1 MGQVGA
7 IPRTP
12 CELRYSDRR
21 LCKIRIMQFARE
33 GSLPSGLRLLQ
44 AKLSRR
50 NAQELRWSARAS
62 RSLTVPTHF

>member
-33 GSLPSGLRLLQ
+33 GSLPSGL
-44 AKLSRR
+44 APISG
-50 NAQELRWSARAS
+50 EVVSS
-62 RSLTVPTHF
+62 